1 MGLGE
6 KFTTRFIETF
16 DLPPEVMLNLPL
28 IMMVGG
34 KSLIL
39 ENHRGILEY
48 SRERIRIRLAKG
60 EIMLNGRNL
69 LIQSISNEEIQIKGD
84 LTGFCLGEEVGQH
97 D

>member
-6 KFTTRFIETF
+6 RITNRFIETF

-48 SRERIRIRLAKG
+48 SRERIRIRLVKG
-60 EIMLNGRNL
+60 EIILTGRNL
-69 LIQSISNEEIQIKGD
+69 LIQSISNEEIQIKGE
-84 LTGFCLGEEVGQH
+84 LTGINLGGEVTGG
-97 D
+97 